1 MGMTISFDRYH
12 TYTEVSD
19 FLHACVLDYPGL
31 CALESIGKSCEGR
44 DIWML
49 ELTNRSTGL
58 ASGKPA
64 VYADGNIHA
73 GEVTGCETI
82 LWAINHLLKN
92 YGKDSKITY
101 LLDTKAFYFVPR
113 IAVDGSEYYLT
124 TPYMLRSSLRQWPG
138 AFDEKPGLYPEDVDG
153 DGKILTMRVK
163 DPDGGWK
170 VSDKDSRLMIRR
182 RPNEIP
188 RPGTAYYHFYIEGL
202 IKDFDP
208 DVPANRASEKRG
220 LDFNRNF
227 PTNWAVRTRQQG
239 SGDYPFSETETKA
252 VADFIISHPNI
263 VSLMAYHTYGGYV
276 LRPFCAMGDNAMD
289 PRDLKIYLAAGE
301 IAEEVTGYPCKSIF
315 EWFTSDK
322 GRPSVGS
329 ALEWTY
335 ETLGILSFATEL
347 WDMRG
352 RAGVPKKPAN
362 AYLTM
367 TGREIED
374 HELALLRWN
383 DEAMNGRLFVNW
395 RKFRHPQLGDV
406 EIGGWEPKFGMQ
418 NPPVEL
424 LEEECRKNGLFC
436 LDMASMA
443 PQLALEKA
451 VSIPLE
457 NGLYKVE
464 AVVKNQGYL
473 PSHGTFSALKMNKAE
488 TVKISICLTP
498 EAGCSPGAEGTCEA
512 AADISL
518 IAGKAQED
526 LGHLGGRA
534 GGGDYKKKVSWVV
547 RGRAGS
553 PVVITVRSGKAGN
566 ITQEIRL

>member
-1 MGMTISFDRYH
+1 
-12 TYTEVSD
+12 
-19 FLHACVLDYPGL
+19 
-31 CALESIGKSCEGR
+31 
-44 DIWML
+44 
-49 ELTNRSTGL
+49 
-58 ASGKPA
+58 
-64 VYADGNIHA
+64 
-73 GEVTGCETI
+73 
-82 LWAINHLLKN
+82 
-92 YGKDSKITY
+92 
-101 LLDTKAFYFVPR
+101 
-113 IAVDGSEYYLT
+113 
-124 TPYMLRSSLRQWPG
+124 
-138 AFDEKPGLYPEDVDG
+138 
-153 DGKILTMRVK
+153 
-163 DPDGGWK
+163 
-170 VSDKDSRLMIRR
+170 
-182 RPNEIP
+182 
-188 RPGTAYYHFYIEGL
+188 
-202 IKDFDP
+202 
-208 DVPANRASEKRG
+208 
-220 LDFNRNF
+220 
-227 PTNWAVRTRQQG
+227 
-239 SGDYPFSETETKA
+239 
-252 VADFIISHPNI
+252 
-263 VSLMAYHTYGGYV
+263 
-276 LRPFCAMGDNAMD
+276 
-289 PRDLKIYLAAGE
+289 
-301 IAEEVTGYPCKSIF
+301 
-315 EWFTSDK
+315 
-322 GRPSVGS
+322 
-329 ALEWTY
+329 
-335 ETLGILSFATEL
+335 
-347 WDMRG
+347 
-352 RAGVPKKPAN
+352 
-362 AYLTM
+362 
-367 TGREIED
+367 
-374 HELALLRWN
+374 
-383 DEAMNGRLFVNW
+383 MNGRLFVNW